1 MARVVVLCLCVVV
14 AIAPQAAAQ
23 SYQEYSDGSVSVR
36 TRKVV
41 DQDQRIGFEVC
52 ARLLRQ
58 EMACPLEV
66 RLNFWEA
73 SGRFLAQASSVLRP
87 EFSAPICQS
96 IPLPEEAKAMSR
108 WEIARFRCQRQG
120 ARDWSAD
127 GRTPAD
133 LTHREVMAAR
143 RVGGISS
150 RLDGR

>member
-1 MARVVVLCLCVVV
+1 MARVVLLCLCVV
-14 AIAPQAAAQ
+14 AAAAPQAAAQ
-23 SYQEYSDGSVSVR
+23 SYQEYSDGSVSVGA
-36 TRKVV
+36 RKVM

-52 ARLLRQ
+52 AQWLRQ

-87 EFSAPICQS
+87 EFSAPICQG

-120 ARDWSAD
+120 VQEWRMDWN
-127 GRTPAD
+127 G
-133 LTHREVMAAR
+133 
-143 RVGGISS
+143 
-150 RLDGR
+150 

>member
-1 MARVVVLCLCVVV
+1 MARVVLLCLCV
-14 AIAPQAAAQ
+14 IAAVSSQATAQ
-23 SYQEYSDGSVSVR
+23 SYQQYSDGSVSVQA
-36 TRKVV
+36 RKVV

-73 SGRFLAQASSVLRP
+73 SGRFLAQTSSVLRP
-87 EFSAPICQS
+87 ELSAPICQS
-96 IPLPEEAKAMSR
+96 IPLPEEARAMSR

-120 ARDWSAD
+120 ARDRSAD
-127 GRTPAD
+127 GHTSAD

-143 RVGGISS
+143 RAGAVSS